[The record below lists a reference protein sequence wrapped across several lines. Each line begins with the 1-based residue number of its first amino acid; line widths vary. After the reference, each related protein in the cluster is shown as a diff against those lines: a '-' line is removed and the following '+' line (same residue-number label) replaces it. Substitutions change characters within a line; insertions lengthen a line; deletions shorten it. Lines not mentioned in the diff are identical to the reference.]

1 MSMKALKISSILLF
15 MIVLILA
22 IIVASVTMPGMYGIT
37 YPNLLLTTEEARRTR
52 FGMIIDVRSPK
63 ERETLGYYPN
73 SIPLALDT
81 LPQQIGALTSKA
93 TSIMVYSNGD
103 SKAQKAA
110 EKLYDMGYHGTKY
123 IATTYQSLMPG
134 Q

>member
-15 MIVLILA
+15 TIVLIMA
-22 IIVASVTMPGMYGIT
+22 IIVASVTMPGMT
-37 YPNLLLTTEEARRTR
+37 HPNLLLTTEEARRSR

-73 SIPLALDT
+73 SIPLDLDT
-81 LPQQIGALTSKA
+81 LPQQIGVLTSKA

-110 EKLYDMGYHGTKY
+110 ERLYDMGYHGTKY